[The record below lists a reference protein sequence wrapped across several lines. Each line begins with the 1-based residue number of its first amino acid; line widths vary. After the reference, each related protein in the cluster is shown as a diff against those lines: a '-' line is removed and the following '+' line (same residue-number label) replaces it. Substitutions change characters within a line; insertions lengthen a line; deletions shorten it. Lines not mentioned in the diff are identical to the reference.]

1 MRSFDGPFRCVL
13 SSTSI
18 KLRGSDIRYSLSS
31 GERGWLRRRAFAVAF
46 GHKAAALLGAS
57 SVLCLVLLPIT
68 EVIARTLGLQQTTL
82 MTTFL
87 ALAASMLLLAGVMWC
102 SAYRWAL
109 PGLLLQ
115 IDRCGCC
122 GNALG
127 SRRKANNAFPTANLS
142 ARCSECGAEWS
153 PGIRVGFIES
163 SLEHLCE
170 KA

>member
-13 SSTSI
+13 STTSMR
-18 KLRGSDIRYSLSS
+18 LRGSDIRYSLGSR
-31 GERGWLRRRAFAVAF
+31 ERGWLRRHAFAVAF
-46 GHKAAALLGAS
+46 GHKAAALLGVS
-57 SVLCLVLLPIT
+57 SVLCLVLLLVS
-68 EVIARTLGLQQTTL
+68 EVIARTLGLHQTTL
-82 MTTFL
+82 LATFL
-87 ALAASMLLLAGVMWC
+87 GLAASLLLLAGIMWC

-122 GNALG
+122 GNALA
-127 SRRKANNAFPTANLS
+127 SRRKANNAFPTANLP